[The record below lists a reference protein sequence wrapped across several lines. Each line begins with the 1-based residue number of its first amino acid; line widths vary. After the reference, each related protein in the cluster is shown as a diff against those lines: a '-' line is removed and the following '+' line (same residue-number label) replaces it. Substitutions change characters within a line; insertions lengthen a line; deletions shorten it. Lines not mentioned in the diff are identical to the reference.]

1 MESAM
6 EFLPATSRLLAA
18 NRAAAA
24 FYAAQLRHV
33 PAARRYL
40 RERGIEA
47 AAGSW
52 WQPGFAPPGWTAVL
66 DRLTGLGFTP
76 EELLA
81 AGLVRRSRTGRLI
94 DYLRQRVVFPIHDQ
108 RCNVIGFTGRDLSGR
123 PDAPKYLNTPTTAIY
138 HKGEA
143 LFGLGPQLLHR
154 RKRDRR
160 PIRVFIVEGAADAI
174 AVHRMVAGE
183 RLREPPGL
191 QSHHGEQLLPVAL
204 CGIVLTEHH
213 LRLLRRAIGAT
224 APLSLVL
231 DGDAAGRDAFER
243 WLPLLRTWPG
253 PVDIATLPDGTDP
266 AELLVRHGPEEAL
279 RIVLGAMRPA
289 QLARLNRILERLDP
303 GALDLGEPETR
314 VRVWRAITPCFLQ
327 DPCRGAELAELAST
341 RLGLPMADVMTGV
354 VNEIA

>member
-1 MESAM
+1 M
-6 EFLPATSRLLAA
+6 EFVPATSRLLAA

-52 WQPGFAPPGWTAVL
+52 WQPGVAPGGWTALL
-66 DRLTGLGFTP
+66 DRLTGLGFTSD
-76 EELLA
+76 ELLA

-94 DYLRQRVVFPIHDQ
+94 DYLRQRVVFPIHDP
-108 RCNVIGFTGRDLSGR
+108 RGNIIGFTGRDLSGR
-123 PDAPKYLNTPTTAIY
+123 ADAPKYLNTPTTTIY

-143 LFGLGPQLLHR
+143 LFGLSLQLTHR
-154 RKRDRR
+154 RRRDRR
-160 PIRVFIVEGAADAI
+160 PIRVFVVEGAADAI
-174 AVHRMVAGE
+174 AVHRMVHDHA
-183 RLREPPGL
+183 R
-191 QSHHGEQLLPVAL
+191 EQLLPVAL

-213 LRLLRRAIGAT
+213 LRLLRKTIGPA
-224 APLSLVL
+224 ASLSLLL
-231 DGDAAGRDAFER
+231 DGDDAGRDAFER
-243 WLPLLRTWPG
+243 WLPLLRTWAG

-279 RIVLGAMRPA
+279 RIVLGALRPA
-289 QLARLNRILERLDP
+289 QLARLDRILDRLDP

-314 VRVWRAITPCFLQ
+314 VRVWRAITPCFRD
-327 DPCRGAELAELAST
+327 DPTRGADLADLASA
-341 RLGLPMADVMTGV
+341 RLGLPLGDVMTGV

>member
-1 MESAM
+1 M
-6 EFLPATSRLLAA
+6 EFVPATSRLLAA

-40 RERGIEA
+40 AERGIEA

-52 WQPGFAPPGWTAVL
+52 WQPGVAPPGWTGLL

-76 EELLA
+76 AELLA
-81 AGLVRRSRTGRLI
+81 AGLVKQSRTGRLI
-94 DYLRQRVVFPIHDQ
+94 DCLRQRVVFPIHDQ

-123 PDAPKYLNTPTTAIY
+123 PDAPKYLNTPTTSIY

-143 LFGLGPQLLHR
+143 LFGLGLQLAHR
-154 RKRDRR
+154 RRRDRR
-160 PIRVFIVEGAADAI
+160 PIRVFVVEGAADAI
-174 AVHRMVAGE
+174 AVHRMVHDHA
-183 RLREPPGL
+183 
-191 QSHHGEQLLPVAL
+191 SEQLLPVAL

-213 LRLLRRAIGAT
+213 LRLLRKTIGPT
-224 APLSLVL
+224 ASLSLLL
-231 DGDAAGRDAFER
+231 DGDDAGRDAFER
-243 WLPLLRTWPG
+243 WLPLLRTWAG

-266 AELLVRHGPEEAL
+266 AELLVRHGPADAL
-279 RIVLGAMRPA
+279 RIVLGALRPA
-289 QLARLNRILERLDP
+289 QLARLDRILDRLG

-314 VRVWRAITPCFLQ
+314 VRVWRAITPCFRD
-327 DPCRGAELAELAST
+327 DPSRGSDLADLASA
-341 RLGLPMADVMTGV
+341 RLGLSLADVMTGV

>member
-1 MESAM
+1 M
-6 EFLPATSRLLAA
+6 EFVPATSRLLAA

-40 RERGIEA
+40 GERGIEA
-47 AAGSW
+47 SAGSW

-94 DYLRQRVVFPIHDQ
+94 DYLRQRVVFPIHDL

-123 PDAPKYLNTPTTAIY
+123 TDAPKYLNTPTTAIY

-143 LFGLGPQLLHR
+143 LFGLGPQLAHR
-154 RKRDRR
+154 RRRDRR
-160 PIRVFIVEGAADAI
+160 PIRVFVVEGAADAI
-174 AVHRMVAGE
+174 AVHRMVHE
-183 RLREPPGL
+183 
-191 QSHHGEQLLPVAL
+191 HHGEQLLPVAL

-213 LRLLRRAIGAT
+213 LRLLRKAVGAT

-253 PVDIATLPDGTDP
+253 PVDIASLPDGTDP

-279 RIVLGAMRPA
+279 RIVLGALRPA
-289 QLARLNRILERLDP
+289 QLARLDRILDRLEP
-303 GALDLGEPETR
+303 GGLDLGEPETR
-314 VRVWRAITPCFLQ
+314 VRVWRAITPCFRD
-327 DPCRGAELAELAST
+327 DPCRGADLADLAST
-341 RLGLPMADVMTGV
+341 RLGLPLGDVMTGV

>member
-1 MESAM
+1 M
-6 EFLPATSRLLAA
+6 EFVPATSRLLAA

-24 FYAAQLRHV
+24 FYAAQLRQV

-52 WQPGFAPPGWTAVL
+52 WQPGFAPATWTAVL

-108 RCNVIGFTGRDLSGR
+108 RGNVIGFTGRDLSGR
-123 PDAPKYLNTPTTAIY
+123 TDAPKYLNTPTTTIY

-143 LFGLGPQLLHR
+143 LFGLSLQLAHR
-154 RKRDRR
+154 RRRDRR
-160 PIRVFIVEGAADAI
+160 PIRVFVVEGAADAI
-174 AVHRMVAGE
+174 AVHRMVHDHA
-183 RLREPPGL
+183 P
-191 QSHHGEQLLPVAL
+191 EQLLPVAL

-213 LRLLRRAIGAT
+213 LRLLRKAIGPT
-224 APLSLVL
+224 ASLSLLL
-231 DGDAAGRDAFER
+231 DGDDAGRDAFER
-243 WLPLLRTWPG
+243 WLPLLRTWAG

-266 AELLVRHGPEEAL
+266 AELLVRHGPEQAL
-279 RIVLGAMRPA
+279 RIVLGARRPA
-289 QLARLNRILERLDP
+289 QLARLDRILDRLDL
-303 GALDLGEPETR
+303 GALDLSEPETR
-314 VRVWRAITPCFLQ
+314 VRVWRAITPCFRD
-327 DPCRGAELAELAST
+327 DPTRGADLADLAGS
-341 RLGLPMADVMTGV
+341 RLGLPLGDVMTGV

>member
-1 MESAM
+1 M
-6 EFLPATSRLLAA
+6 EFVPATSRLLAA

-52 WQPGFAPPGWTAVL
+52 WQPGVAPGGWTALL
-66 DRLTGLGFTP
+66 DRLTGLGFTSA
-76 EELLA
+76 ELLA

-94 DYLRQRVVFPIHDQ
+94 DYLRQRVVFPIHDP
-108 RCNVIGFTGRDLSGR
+108 RGNIIGFTGRDLSGR
-123 PDAPKYLNTPTTAIY
+123 ADAPKYLNTPTTTIY

-143 LFGLGPQLLHR
+143 LFGLSLQLAHR
-154 RKRDRR
+154 RRRDRR
-160 PIRVFIVEGAADAI
+160 PIRVFVVEGAADAI
-174 AVHRMVAGE
+174 AVHRMVH
-183 RLREPPGL
+183 
-191 QSHHGEQLLPVAL
+191 QHVSEQLLPVAL

-213 LRLLRRAIGAT
+213 LRLLRKTIGPT
-224 APLSLVL
+224 ASLSLLL
-231 DGDAAGRDAFER
+231 DGDDAGRDAFER
-243 WLPLLRTWPG
+243 WLPLLRTWAG

-266 AELLVRHGPEEAL
+266 AELLVRHSPEEAL
-279 RIVLGAMRPA
+279 RIVLNALRPA
-289 QLARLNRILERLDP
+289 QLARLDRILDRLAP

-314 VRVWRAITPCFLQ
+314 VRVWRAITPCFRD
-327 DPCRGAELAELAST
+327 DPTRGADLADLASA
-341 RLGLPMADVMTGV
+341 RLGLPLGDVMTGV